1 MSSQRLQVKKTYK
14 LFIGG
19 AWPRSESGR
28 SYEVSDFEG
37 RWLANA
43 VRASRK
49 DLREAVVAARK
60 ASASWAGLSAYNR
73 GQILY
78 RVAEM
83 MDARRSELATEV
95 VAAEGEAA
103 ETQVQQ
109 AIDCWVWYAGWTDKI
124 AQVAGASNP
133 VAGPYFNL
141 TSPEPIGVVGVVAPQ
156 TGGLL
161 GLVERL
167 APALCGGNSVVAL
180 APERYPLPAV
190 ALAECLATADLP
202 AGVVNLLTGFT
213 RELVPVLASHL
224 DVDALDVTGLDS
236 SELAD
241 VERAAAGNVKRIV
254 RAEPSPSPYE
264 VTALMEMK
272 TVWHPKGA

>member
-1 MSSQRLQVKKTYK
+1 MSSERLQVKKTYK

-19 AWPRSESGR
+19 GFPRSESGR
-28 SYEVSDFEG
+28 SYEVSDVQG

-49 DLREAVVAARK
+49 DLRDAVVAARK

-73 GQILY
+73 GQVLY

-83 MDARRSELATEV
+83 MDARRAELA
-95 VAAEGEAA
+95 AEF
-103 ETQVQQ
+103 
-109 AIDCWVWYAGWTDKI
+109 AGWTDKI
-124 AQVAGASNP
+124 AQVLGASNP
-133 VAGPYFNL
+133 VAGPFFNL
-141 TSPEPIGVVGVVAPQ
+141 TVPEPIGVVGVIAPRA
-156 TGGLL
+156 GGLL

-180 APERYPLPAV
+180 ASERYPLPSI

-202 AGVVNLLTGFT
+202 AGVVNTLTGFAN
-213 RELVPVLASHL
+213 ELVPVLASHL

-236 SELAD
+236 SEAAD